1 MDLTLAQALETAE
14 REYLCARVEN
24 LLQRADNPYGAR
36 VFQHQG
42 MACFHVKGCAS
53 PMFNRVYADPA
64 LAPDTTVA
72 LLKADA
78 EGTSVWP
85 HIAKTAAFA
94 PRLSVGEDQ
103 LERLKGWTH
112 LQLSCPLEQAITHPH
127 GFIIETVS
135 AGDLSEFAAVHA
147 AGFRADPARAA
158 VNQASF
164 SGLVA
169 NERLTLYV
177 AWLDGERVAG
187 AALYSASNGIAYLGT
202 AATCKHARGQGL
214 HQALITHRIEQARAM
229 GCQRVAAT
237 TLANAQSRRNLQRA
251 GLIVSHAQALYRLAH
266 P

>member
-24 LLQRADNPYGAR
+24 LLQRADNPY
-36 VFQHQG
+36 
-42 MACFHVKGCAS
+42 
-53 PMFNRVYADPA
+53 
-64 LAPDTTVA
+64 
-72 LLKADA
+72 
-78 EGTSVWP
+78 
-85 HIAKTAAFA
+85 
-94 PRLSVGEDQ
+94 
-103 LERLKGWTH
+103 
-112 LQLSCPLEQAITHPH
+112 
-127 GFIIETVS
+127 
-135 AGDLSEFAAVHA
+135 
-147 AGFRADPARAA
+147 
-158 VNQASF
+158 
-164 SGLVA
+164 
-169 NERLTLYV
+169 
-177 AWLDGERVAG
+177 GERVAG